1 MFSCLTPAA
10 CLVWHQPS
18 TKATAS
24 AQSCCPSADS
34 NPACIFAT
42 PPPVTNNNCMMA
54 SVPMAWDR
62 AHCPTT
68 GPAAQASTPLP
79 STHLPAVQP
88 LGGHHQVERSP
99 LPAAGLTQ
107 PPEQHPA
114 TCPTAAAPCHATL
127 LCLQALQ
134 GGSLGTAA
142 ESGGTPRHCSHQ
154 LVVAASV
161 LLTGSLSS
169 SQVPSQEPADAVDV
183 WLVESSVATMAM
195 DSLREASST
204 HVPAFLREGALIS
217 RRKNRAIRALT
228 SQEKVIFHRM

>member
-1 MFSCLTPAA
+1 
-10 CLVWHQPS
+10 
-18 TKATAS
+18 
-24 AQSCCPSADS
+24 
-34 NPACIFAT
+34 
-42 PPPVTNNNCMMA
+42 MMA

-62 AHCPTT
+62 AQCPMT
-68 GPAAQASTPLP
+68 GPAAQA

-99 LPAAGLTQ
+99 LLAAGLTQ

-195 DSLREASST
+195 NSLRAASST

-228 SQEKVIFHRM
+228 SHDKVILHRMRECEFPNATTARYGPFHN